1 MDTCTSKREVKG
13 FAVLLVFT
21 YMVSYITRTNFG
33 AIVSEI
39 SVCTGFSK
47 SLLAMSL
54 TGSFITYGSGQIIS
68 GILGDRLSPK
78 RLVSLGLALTGGM
91 NLLLP
96 LCRNPYQMLVVWCI
110 NGFAQAFIWPPMVRM
125 MTELLS
131 EDDYKQTATKVNWGG
146 SFGTIAVYL
155 LSPVII
161 TIAGW
166 KALFLVSALAGVVM
180 LLIWDRKAVELQPSR
195 KQDIQKME
203 NEKARTLWDPTML
216 CILAAIVLQG
226 MLRDGISTWMP
237 SLIAESFQL
246 DRTVSILT
254 GVLLPVF
261 AIGSLQVTNG
271 IYRRKG
277 IHPIACAA
285 LLFTAG
291 AVFAILLWVFCGK
304 SVVMSVIL
312 TALLTGCMHG
322 VNLMLVSMLPRYF
335 RRYGNTAMV
344 SGVLNACTY
353 VGSAVSTYGIA
364 LLSEK
369 VGWRGTVF
377 LWFLI
382 ALAGDVI
389 CLCCIRPWHQRFEDK
404 GAST

>member
-1 MDTCTSKREVKG
+1 
-13 FAVLLVFT
+13 
-21 YMVSYITRTNFG
+21 
-33 AIVSEI
+33 
-39 SVCTGFSK
+39 
-47 SLLAMSL
+47 
-54 TGSFITYGSGQIIS
+54 
-68 GILGDRLSPK
+68 
-78 RLVSLGLALTGGM
+78 
-91 NLLLP
+91 
-96 LCRNPYQMLVVWCI
+96 VVWCI